1 MEQIDAIIDYLKT
14 PEQCLQLA
22 LIVQDRNPGLAN
34 KAHQRAIE
42 LRVALEDHM
51 SSVETELRKVLFAY
65 EEILSLKNKRRT
77 RANRTWQMINRHGFI
92 GAAERAVNRKTDA
105 SGYKALVER
114 GLDKLTFEY
123 VITCFPESFS
133 REAVIRAK
141 ARLEGYNKLS
151 LK

>member
-1 MEQIDAIIDYLKT
+1 METIDDIIKYLKT

-42 LRVALEDHM
+42 IRIAAENHM
-51 SSVETELRKVLFAY
+51 SSVEAELRKVLFAY

-77 RANRTWQMINRHGFI
+77 RANRTWQMINRHGII

-105 SGYKALVER
+105 SGYKVLVEK
-114 GLDKLTFEY
+114 GLSKLTFEY

-133 REAVIRAK
+133 KEAIIRAK
-141 ARLEGYNKLS
+141 ARLEENNKLS
-151 LK
+151 LG